1 MRPVPTRT
9 SPLLLALAL
18 GALGALGC
26 NKPPREEPDANVV
39 ATVNGEVLRRV
50 EFEQELSREL
60 ASAEATERTPEE
72 IEPFK
77 RALVDSL
84 VKRMLLLQ
92 EAKQHT
98 LTVTP
103 EEVDRQMLRLTGD
116 YPTESFSDALAQGQL
131 SLAELRARESQRLII
146 EKLFANHV
154 YSRVAV
160 TEEELR
166 AYFAAHEADFQEPE
180 RVHAAQ
186 LVVKGLDEAKRVQAQ
201 LRAGKKFADLAR
213 LYSLSADAKVGGDLG
228 FFPRGQMPP
237 AFDEVVFNMRPGQV
251 SDVVSTEYGYHLFK
265 VIEFKPG
272 RKHDLP
278 EVRGQVEA
286 RLVKLK
292 QAEAHEAFE
301 KELREKA
308 TVWVN
313 EAALQAIRGR
323 PAPQA
328 TVTK

>member
-1 MRPVPTRT
+1 MRPFPTRH
-9 SPLLLALAL
+9 SPLLLVLAL
-18 GALGALGC
+18 GAVGAVGC
-26 NKPPREEPDANVV
+26 NKPPQQEPDENVV
-39 ATVNGEVLRRV
+39 ATVNGEVLNRV

-60 ASAEATERTPEE
+60 ASAEAPERTPEE

-92 EAKQHT
+92 EAKLQNI
-98 LTVTP
+98 TVTP

-116 YPTESFSDALAQGQL
+116 YPTEGFSDALAQGQL
-131 SLAELRARESQRLII
+131 SLAQLRERESQRLII
-146 EKLFANHV
+146 EKLFSLHV

-160 TEEELR
+160 TEEDLR
-166 AYFAAHEADFQEPE
+166 GYYAAHEADFQEPE
-180 RVHAAQ
+180 QVHAAQ
-186 LVVKGLDEAKRVQAQ
+186 LVVKGLDEAKRVQTQ
-201 LRAGKKFADLAR
+201 LKSGKKFADLAR
-213 LYSLSADAKVGGDLG
+213 RYSLSADAKVGGDLG

-272 RKHDLP
+272 RKRDFP

-286 RLVKLK
+286 RMVKVK
-292 QAEAHEAFE
+292 QAAAQEAFE
-301 KELREKA
+301 KELQEKA
-308 TVWVN
+308 KIWVN
-313 EAALQAIRGR
+313 ESALQAIRGR
-323 PAPQA
+323 PVPQRAP
-328 TVTK
+328 TE